1 MAANTG
7 DHLEAEWA
15 GPKLSDALF
24 QKARSGFA
32 SFAAIS
38 SNVKAIEASLM
49 FANGLSPFVAL
60 VGPSGWG
67 KSHLLEGAAGVIR
80 RDLGLAVKV
89 QSAVQWVE
97 AGARWDQQVPLI
109 LDDAQGALARS
120 RLRQAV
126 RNGLERRVQAGRPTL
141 LAFTSPKVSRS
152 IRTFLPVTREWHFAA
167 ISAPTPTERELV
179 SRQIAS
185 LEGLTL
191 SNAIFRFI
199 SRQMSWDGN
208 AIAGAMRR
216 LKLLQS
222 RWVETDDVLRGL
234 GILGPYLV
242 DNSGCDLRDQVHETV
257 SRLIDQSGHTEDP
270 VNLATDLSVYLMIDR
285 MGLSEGEVASYFRLS
300 PGEAYCRAQRMARQD
315 LAPCQRLKQDCAK
328 ALVASLD

>member
-1 MAANTG
+1 MAAELTG
-7 DHLEAEWA
+7 RTDTEWV
-15 GPKLSDALF
+15 GPRLSDALF

-32 SFAAIS
+32 SYAAIS

-49 FANGLSPFVAL
+49 FANGLAPFVAL

-67 KSHLLEGAAGVIR
+67 KSHLLEGAASVIR
-80 RDLGLAVKV
+80 RDLGITAKV
-89 QSAVQWVE
+89 LSAAQWVE
-97 AGARWDQQVPLI
+97 AGARWDQQGPLI

-126 RNGLERRVQAGRPTL
+126 RNGLERRVQAGRPTM
-141 LAFTSPKVSRS
+141 LAFTAPRLSRS
-152 IRTFLPVTREWHFAA
+152 IRGFLPGIRDWHMAT
-167 ISAPTPTERELV
+167 ISIPTPNERELV

-208 AIAGAMRR
+208 AILGAMRR
-216 LKLLQS
+216 LKLVQT
-222 RWVETDDVLRGL
+222 RWVETDEVLRGL

-257 SRLIDQSGHTEDP
+257 SRVVDQGEHTDDK
-270 VNLATDLSVYLMIDR
+270 VNLTTDLSVYLMIDR

-300 PGEAYCRAQRMARQD
+300 PGEAYCRAQKMARQD
-315 LAPCQRLKQDCAK
+315 RATCQRLKADCAK